1 MDCTKPEFWE
11 QRYRAGRMPWDCH
24 GAPPALGEFLRSAG
38 RAGSVLVPG
47 CGSGYEV
54 AAFHRHGWRPSAIDF
69 SPAAVDRARGVLGKL
84 GTAVQIADFFA
95 DDVGGPFDLV
105 YERTFLC
112 SLPPERRPGYI
123 RRVAMLLKPKGRL
136 AGFFVYGNESEP
148 PPFPLDETEAISLF
162 SGFELI
168 EDRPIPPEQS
178 LPLFADRERWQVWQL
193 T

>member
-1 MDCTKPEFWE
+1 
-11 QRYRAGRMPWDCH
+11 
-24 GAPPALGEFLRSAG
+24 
-38 RAGSVLVPG
+38 
-47 CGSGYEV
+47 
-54 AAFHRHGWRPSAIDF
+54 
-69 SPAAVDRARGVLGKL
+69 
-84 GTAVQIADFFA
+84 
-95 DDVGGPFDLV
+95 
-105 YERTFLC
+105 
-112 SLPPERRPGYI
+112 
-123 RRVAMLLKPKGRL
+123 MLLKPKGRL